1 MDPYVTESDRRRTDA
16 VKYEDIGT
24 NAALNAAD
32 MRAAGNLAGAAAA
45 YARASTHYR
54 MAAAARRD
62 AAALPG
68 GTGIDLHIAELL
80 DRDARGYDEHAAA
93 LSAE

>member
-1 MDPYVTESDRRRTDA
+1 MNPYVTESSRRRTDA

-32 MRAAGNLAGAAAA
+32 MRAAGNRTGAAAA

-54 MAAAARRD
+54 MSAAARRD
-62 AAALPG
+62 ASALPG
-68 GTGIDLHIAELL
+68 GTGADLWIAELL
-80 DRDARGYDEHAAA
+80 DADADEYHGHAAT